1 MPRKKKEVVKKVKEL
16 PGFIRDSATLAIIN
30 TNSSAFENRRNQMRL
45 AKEKDNKIQQ
55 LENDVA
61 ELKKLIKGLSKK

>member
-1 MPRKKKEVVKKVKEL
+1 MARKKVKEL
-16 PGFIRDSATLAIIN
+16 PDFEKDTVSQAVIN
-30 TNSSAFENRRNQMRL
+30 TNSSAFENRRNQMAL
-45 AKEKDNKIQQ
+45 SKEKNNRIQQ

>member
-1 MPRKKKEVVKKVKEL
+1 MPRKKKEVIEKVAEM
-16 PGFIRDSATLAIIN
+16 PGFVRDSATSAIIN
-30 TNSSAFENRRNQMRL
+30 TNSSAFENRRNQMSI
-45 AKEKDNKIQQ
+45 AQEKDNRIHQ

>member
-1 MPRKKKEVVKKVKEL
+1 MPRGKKQLEKVAEM
-16 PGFIRDSATLAIIN
+16 PDFVRDSSTSAIIN
-30 TNSSAFENRRNQMRL
+30 TNSSAFEQRRNQMTL
-45 AKEKDNKIQQ
+45 EKQKDEKIQK

>member
-1 MPRKKKEVVKKVKEL
+1 MPRGKKQLEKVAEM
-16 PGFIRDSATLAIIN
+16 PDFVRDSSTSAIIN
-30 TNSSAFENRRNQMRL
+30 TNSSAFESRRNQMAL
-45 AKEKDNKIQQ
+45 SKEKNNRIQQ

>member
-1 MPRKKKEVVKKVKEL
+1 MLNIKMKNKKVKEL
-16 PGFIRDSATLAIIN
+16 PDFVRDTDTNAIIN
-30 TNSSAFENRRNQMRL
+30 TNSSAFESRRNQMAL
-45 AKEKDNKIQQ
+45 SKEKNNRIQQ

>member
-1 MPRKKKEVVKKVKEL
+1 MPRKKKEVVEKVKEL
-16 PGFIRDSATLAIIN
+16 PGFVRDSATKAIIN
-30 TNSSAFENRRNQMRL
+30 TNSSAFENRRNQM
-45 AKEKDNKIQQ
+45 AMAEEKDNKIQQ

>member
-1 MPRKKKEVVKKVKEL
+1 MPRGKKKVEKVAEM
-16 PGFIRDSATLAIIN
+16 PDFVRDSATEAIIN
-30 TNSSAFENRRNQMRL
+30 TNSSAFENRRNQIAL
-45 AKEKDNKIQQ
+45 AKEKDNRIQQ

>member
-1 MPRKKKEVVKKVKEL
+1 MPRGKKKEEKVVEMPDFV
-16 PGFIRDSATLAIIN
+16 RDSATSAIIN
-30 TNSSAFENRRNQMRL
+30 TNSSAFENRRNQMAL
-45 AKEKDNKIQQ
+45 SKEKNNRIQQ